1 LAEIVLDEVSQ
12 IEEVGDEAGNKY
24 RHCDDS
30 ANVEVPVVIEP
41 FIPQLVW
48 LYLKVLVMEE

>member
-1 LAEIVLDEVSQ
+1 MAEIVLDEVSQ